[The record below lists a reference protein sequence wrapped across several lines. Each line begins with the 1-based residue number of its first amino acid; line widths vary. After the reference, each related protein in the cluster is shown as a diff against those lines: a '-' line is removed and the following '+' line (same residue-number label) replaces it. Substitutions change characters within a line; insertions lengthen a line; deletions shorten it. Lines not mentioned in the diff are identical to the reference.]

1 MSNMLEKLQKL
12 VAKSDDLG
20 AECLL
25 DANGIDYKEVSDTD
39 WIDDGKYQFGSYEVE
54 IDGEFF
60 SFSMSRN
67 GSHYTDW
74 YVDIQEVSQYVPDTR
89 YHMQYTFPNK
99 GVAQAF
105 VSWMSDAGEQ
115 FMWQDAVDSDEDLSR
130 SIEYNYEKGSLE
142 IGERF
147 NG

>member
-25 DANGIDYKEVSDTD
+25 DANGIDYKEVSDTE
-39 WIDDGKYQFGSYEVE
+39 WIDDGKCQQGNYEAE
-54 IDGEFF
+54 IEGEFF
-60 SFSMSRN
+60 SFSVRRS
-67 GSHYTDW
+67 GSYHTDW
-74 YVDIQEVSQYVPDTR
+74 YYTIYEVNNYVPDTR
-89 YHMQYTFPNK
+89 YYVQYTFPSK
-99 GVAQAF
+99 EVAQAF
-105 VSWMSDAGEQ
+105 VSWMSGAGEQ